1 MAKQSSRAPEALEGP
16 FDPVTGEQVAQKPF
30 AFPSPPALR
39 LAQPHELA
47 RLKVAEDLPAQ
58 VLETMRNEKGH
69 QRYIN
74 YPSRLL
80 HLRPQSNLRMTDDLD
95 WEKAFLWQRASLSYF
110 DVSWIQEFPCPGLDL
125 PLEDFPEA
133 ILSWGQR
140 IGTKRATTREA
151 LDFAAA
157 VLGTAGRD
165 PSEPAPVS
173 DAPWR
178 DVKSGALNAIRQ
190 LERKGNSEAAAL
202 TAKVKE
208 HQRARDDYGSFFRL
222 RDSRR
227 KPTGLGFRGTRDV
240 LLLDDEYLADFLRR
254 AAQSRPLGRRKRS
267 DVKLVSFLNSVDAG
281 KVTTVAMSAAAFR
294 DMRARAY
301 LCYAVVRTFPNLKRL
316 LLTSIGVDPRDIGGR
331 LRPRRLAD
339 MRDLAD
345 REVRKNGGDSFLAP
359 PREDAAARFDTANM
373 SPALIKATGAY
384 ADGRDRALA
393 GDPARTP
400 VVAYGVG
407 AGLLVDPE
415 ARARDDGD
423 GDGDRSGPP
432 LVAGV
437 QHALAD
443 AFDVLTHLKETAAA
457 VARAET
463 LSKLE
468 HRRTMLPRPVRR
480 GPPGSAGQ
488 PVERLY
494 RRTEVTPE
502 GFFDWVVAHA
512 AKLHRRDAVPEELA
526 SETDPESEASLPAAE
541 VGPATRKYARV
552 EPVVLAYNRE
562 YFDRNVRSGW
572 TGYGPGVDMSHF
584 GRALGPRGKQVS

>member
-1 MAKQSSRAPEALEGP
+1 MAQQSTRAPAALEGP
-16 FDPVTGEQVAQKPF
+16 FDPLTGEQVTQKPF
-30 AFPSPPALR
+30 AFPSPSALR
-39 LAQPHELA
+39 LAQPQELA

-58 VLETMRNEKGH
+58 VLETMRNKKGH

-95 WEKAFLWQRASLSYF
+95 WEKAFLWQRVSLSYF
-110 DVSWIQEFPCPGLDL
+110 DVSWVQKFPCPGLDL
-125 PLEDFPEA
+125 PLEQFPES
-133 ILSWGQR
+133 ILKWGQR
-140 IGTKRATTREA
+140 IGAKKATTREA

-157 VLGTAGRD
+157 VLSATGRD

-178 DVKSGALNAIRQ
+178 DVQLGALNALRQ
-190 LERKGNSEAAAL
+190 LQRRKDNSEAAAMA
-202 TAKVKE
+202 TKVRE
-208 HQRARDDYGSFFRL
+208 HQRARDDYASFFRL

-240 LLLDDEYLADFLRR
+240 LLLDDEYLNDFLRR

-281 KVTTVAMSAAAFR
+281 KVTTVAVSAAAFR
-294 DMRARAY
+294 DMRARTY

-359 PREDAAARFDTANM
+359 PREDAAARFDVANM
-373 SPALIKATGAY
+373 SPGLIKATGAY
-384 ADGRDRALA
+384 ADGRGRALA
-393 GDPARTP
+393 GDSARTP

-415 ARARDDGD
+415 ARARGDGD
-423 GDGDRSGPP
+423 GDGGGPP
-432 LVAGV
+432 LVEGV
-437 QHALAD
+437 QHALTA
-443 AFDVLTHLKETAAA
+443 AFDVFTHLKETAAA

-468 HRRTMLPRPVRR
+468 RRRTMLPRPVRR
-480 GPPGSAGQ
+480 GPPGTAAQ

-502 GFFDWVVAHA
+502 GFFNWVVAHA
-512 AKLHRRDAVPEELA
+512 AKLSRRDPVPEELA

-552 EPVVLAYNRE
+552 ESVVLAYNRE
-562 YFDRNVRSGW
+562 LFDRNVRSGW

-584 GRALGPRGKQVS
+584 GRDLGPGGKQVS